1 MRDAAGR
8 AVSAGKGSGNPDSYW
23 SRPGRPGEILV
34 SDGGEFIWWSRG
46 REPVA
51 TPVEPTL
58 PPPRAAMARVS
69 SPVDANGSPVREE
82 AS

>member
-1 MRDAAGR
+1 M
-8 AVSAGKGSGNPDSYW
+8 SAGKGSGNPESYK
-23 SRPGRPGEILV
+23 SRQGRPGEILV

-51 TPVEPTL
+51 APVEPTL
-58 PPPRAAMARVS
+58 PPPRVVMARVS

-82 AS
+82 APWA